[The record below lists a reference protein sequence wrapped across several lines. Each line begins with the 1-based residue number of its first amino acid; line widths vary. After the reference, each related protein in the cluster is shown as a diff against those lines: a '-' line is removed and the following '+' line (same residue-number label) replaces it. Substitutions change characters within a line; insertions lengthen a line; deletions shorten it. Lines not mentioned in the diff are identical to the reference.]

1 MAILMLTGCAP
12 DELSFEHEEALLGDN
27 ERALSLDDSGT
38 AEDAGEPDA
47 GEEDA
52 GDPDAGDEDGG
63 SPDAGEP
70 DAGEPG
76 PSGPTPDY
84 CFGNWETFYYS
95 NILYTIPVGRARC
108 NCGYFAQ
115 FGETTSWSISTN
127 LGSCLK

>member
-1 MAILMLTGCAP
+1 MRAERSLCGALGVAILMLTGCAP
-12 DELSFEHEEALLGDN
+12 DELSFEHEETLLGDS
-27 ERALSLDDSGT
+27 ERALVLDEERDSDLGV
-38 AEDAGEPDA
+38 EHRDMPDA
-47 GEEDA
+47 G
-52 GDPDAGDEDGG
+52 GPDAGGPG
-63 SPDAGEP
+63 PGEP
-70 DAGEPG
+70 
-76 PSGPTPDY
+76 SPDY